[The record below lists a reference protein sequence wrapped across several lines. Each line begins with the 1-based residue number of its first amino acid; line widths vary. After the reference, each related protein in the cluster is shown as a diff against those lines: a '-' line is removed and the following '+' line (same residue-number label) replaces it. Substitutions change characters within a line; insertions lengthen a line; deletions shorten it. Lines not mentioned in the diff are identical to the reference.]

1 MSELSAMSEL
11 SERSEPSVLSAISE
25 LSERSEPSE
34 MSGLSEINLIVRSF
48 SAQKMP
54 KLCVFRLT
62 MSRKSREFHYICTE
76 TQSRNQFILTMR
88 MLFYKL

>member
-1 MSELSAMSEL
+1 MSELSAMSEK
-11 SERSEPSVLSAISE
+11 SEPSVLSAIFE

-34 MSGLSEINLIVRSF
+34 MSGLSEINLIVRLF

-76 TQSRNQFILTMR
+76 KEFSAWIH
-88 MLFYKL
+88 